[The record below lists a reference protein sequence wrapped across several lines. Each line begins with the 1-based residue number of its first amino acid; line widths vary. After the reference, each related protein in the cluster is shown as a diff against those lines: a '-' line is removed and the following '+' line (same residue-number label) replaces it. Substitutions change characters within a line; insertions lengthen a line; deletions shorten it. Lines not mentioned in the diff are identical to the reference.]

1 MHNLKG
7 PFFLLFSCL
16 LFSVTGTLQQ
26 LAPEGHT
33 PVVITEVRMLLGS
46 LTILAWCLFTHRLP
60 SNWSVVPWKPMVI
73 AVASVLLYQLL
84 FFYSVAEVGV
94 AVGSVVAIATT
105 PLWAAAVAFLLFR
118 KKPSKFWA
126 IATALAIVGVC
137 LINFGGG
144 LKLYLKGKSEDPLVQ
159 EALSEIS
166 TQADRLSKII
176 QRVRTYAKRQH
187 HEVKKENLS
196 EIIDRALVSF
206 RRSSISTGVDVEVKA
221 PVTAN
226 LLADALEL
234 ELLIVNLL
242 KNAAAA
248 CRDSQ
253 DKIINVQLSEA
264 TNEWMLSVSD
274 HGQVISDK
282 LLSQLSH
289 PTKSL
294 SDGLGLGLS
303 ICRLIAESHG
313 GKLTFKPNT
322 PKGLVVTLHLPKVN
336 EEN

>member
-144 LKLYLKGKSEDPLVQ
+144 FQSQTLDWKVLLPVAAGLCYGV
-159 EALSEIS
+159 
-166 TQADRLSKII
+166 
-176 QRVRTYAKRQH
+176 
-187 HEVKKENLS
+187 
-196 EIIDRALVSF
+196 EIIAVGKVVEKINPETTMLLEMGLVAILLLPVTFFFPSEWIFTTRGILVS
-206 RRSSISTGVDVEVKA
+206 
-221 PVTAN
+221 
-226 LLADALEL
+226 
-234 ELLIVNLL
+234 
-242 KNAAAA
+242 
-248 CRDSQ
+248 
-253 DKIINVQLSEA
+253 
-264 TNEWMLSVSD
+264 
-274 HGQVISDK
+274 
-282 LLSQLSH
+282 
-289 PTKSL
+289 
-294 SDGLGLGLS
+294 LGLG
-303 ICRLIAESHG
+303 
-313 GKLTFKPNT
+313 
-322 PKGLVVTLHLPKVN
+322 VVTAGIAYPCFTYGIKYTSPVAAST
-336 EEN
+336 

>member
-144 LKLYLKGKSEDPLVQ
+144 FQSQTLDWKVLLPVAAGLCYGV
-159 EALSEIS
+159 
-166 TQADRLSKII
+166 
-176 QRVRTYAKRQH
+176 
-187 HEVKKENLS
+187 
-196 EIIDRALVSF
+196 EIIAVGKVVEKINPETTMLLEMGLVAILLLPVTFFFPSEWIFTTRGILVS
-206 RRSSISTGVDVEVKA
+206 
-221 PVTAN
+221 
-226 LLADALEL
+226 
-234 ELLIVNLL
+234 
-242 KNAAAA
+242 
-248 CRDSQ
+248 
-253 DKIINVQLSEA
+253 
-264 TNEWMLSVSD
+264 
-274 HGQVISDK
+274 
-282 LLSQLSH
+282 
-289 PTKSL
+289 
-294 SDGLGLGLS
+294 LGLG
-303 ICRLIAESHG
+303 
-313 GKLTFKPNT
+313 
-322 PKGLVVTLHLPKVN
+322 VVTWRCEV
-336 EEN
+336 ESW

>member
-16 LFSVTGTLQQ
+16 LFSVHGTLQQ

-144 LKLYLKGKSEDPLVQ
+144 FQSQTLDWKVLLPVAAGLCYGV
-159 EALSEIS
+159 
-166 TQADRLSKII
+166 
-176 QRVRTYAKRQH
+176 
-187 HEVKKENLS
+187 
-196 EIIDRALVSF
+196 EIIAVGKVVEKINPETTMLLEMGLVAILLLPVTFFFPSEWIFTTRGILVS
-206 RRSSISTGVDVEVKA
+206 
-221 PVTAN
+221 
-226 LLADALEL
+226 
-234 ELLIVNLL
+234 
-242 KNAAAA
+242 
-248 CRDSQ
+248 
-253 DKIINVQLSEA
+253 
-264 TNEWMLSVSD
+264 
-274 HGQVISDK
+274 
-282 LLSQLSH
+282 
-289 PTKSL
+289 
-294 SDGLGLGLS
+294 LGLGVVTAGIAYPCFTYGIKYTSPVAASTLALTEPLMAAALGIFFLHENLTIPMALGMLS
-303 ICRLIAESHG
+303 LIASVIVLIFDGREKSS
-313 GKLTFKPNT
+313 L
-322 PKGLVVTLHLPKVN
+322 
-336 EEN
+336 

>member
-16 LFSVTGTLQQ
+16 LFSVTGILQQ

-144 LKLYLKGKSEDPLVQ
+144 FQSQTLDWKVLLPVAAGLCYGV
-159 EALSEIS
+159 
-166 TQADRLSKII
+166 
-176 QRVRTYAKRQH
+176 
-187 HEVKKENLS
+187 
-196 EIIDRALVSF
+196 EIIAVGKVVEKINPETTMLLEMGLVAILLLPVTFFFPSEWIFTTRGILVS
-206 RRSSISTGVDVEVKA
+206 
-221 PVTAN
+221 
-226 LLADALEL
+226 
-234 ELLIVNLL
+234 
-242 KNAAAA
+242 
-248 CRDSQ
+248 
-253 DKIINVQLSEA
+253 
-264 TNEWMLSVSD
+264 
-274 HGQVISDK
+274 
-282 LLSQLSH
+282 
-289 PTKSL
+289 
-294 SDGLGLGLS
+294 LGLGVVTAGIAYPCFTYGIKYTSPVAASTLALTEPLMAAELGIFFLHENLTIPMALGMLS
-303 ICRLIAESHG
+303 LIASVIVLIFDGREKSS
-313 GKLTFKPNT
+313 L
-322 PKGLVVTLHLPKVN
+322 
-336 EEN
+336 